1 MKHFAQ
7 SIILYVKLS
16 KEETHRILKCFST
29 PLLKIGTKTLDM
41 PEKKEGNAAMNEAT
55 LKKLED
61 NNTHINRIIEACR
74 KLRYKGE
81 TSVDVH
87 AEATP

>member
-29 PLLKIGTKTLDM
+29 PLLKIRTKTLDM
-41 PEKKEGNAAMNEAT
+41 PEKRGKCSDERSHF
-55 LKKLED
+55 KKLED

-81 TSVDVH
+81 ISVDVH